1 MPLSR
6 SASISS
12 IPAAEV
18 VFRMQFTSS
27 LGTAFFLDKTIPA
40 SEDFVAYDFPLED
53 FHKSAP
59 DSGEYFSGVTDPAHA
74 DVWETLFVYVDAETE
89 LKLFL
94 DDLSYVK
101 YDYTPPATT
110 TTETPTTTTTEP
122 EDTTGAFDQE
132 ADHGRQDHCGRC
144 FGNGRQ

>member
-1 MPLSR
+1 MGFGLIER
-6 SASISS
+6 TWL
-12 IPAAEV
+12 
-18 VFRMQFTSS
+18 R
-27 LGTAFFLDKTIPA
+27 
-40 SEDFVAYDFPLED
+40 
-53 FHKSAP
+53 
-59 DSGEYFSGVTDPAHA
+59 GVGGIVCNGLPHA

-110 TTETPTTTTTEP
+110 TTELAGMVLSRKNAVPSEEVNCMRNT
-122 EDTTGAFDQE
+122 AVDQE

-144 FGNGRQ
+144 FGSGRQ